1 MKKQILGLLMMA
13 GLISN
18 GTSMAQEVATEDTL
32 TPAVAIIRQELDVL
46 KRIKVTGYLQTQ
58 FQYGDSIGSAAYSGG
73 SFGAGVDKRFMIRRG
88 RVKVQYDAPLND
100 KGISTSQYV
109 LQFDVTERGLTIKDV
124 YAKLTDKWI
133 GWFSLTAGMQN
144 RPFGFEIP
152 YSSSLRESPERGR
165 MSQILFPGERDLGAM
180 VTIQGPKTSNWN
192 WLKLEAGMFN
202 GNGAPGVGASV
213 ADFDKQKDFI
223 GHLTAV
229 RNNKSETVKYG
240 LGASF
245 YSGGYRIDTVNVYNF
260 AADAAG
266 VKGFVIGTDKNS
278 VKPVGIGTRNYSK
291 RQYVGFDGQLNIDW
305 KPGMTVLRAE
315 YIQGEQPGSGTSTTS
330 PNSNAPITSD
340 IYNRKFNGA
349 YLYFLQSIMQSP
361 WQVIV
366 KYDWYDPNT
375 DIEGNAIGTVVSGGL
390 KTTNATDLKYTTLG
404 LGLAYRWDA
413 NVKLTAYYDMP
424 TNETSNNLSGYTKDL
439 KDNSFTLRMQVKF

>member
-1 MKKQILGLLMMA
+1 MKKQILGLLLMT
-13 GLISN
+13 GLMTSN
-18 GTSMAQEVATEDTL
+18 SVMAQEELQEDTL
-32 TPAVAIIRQELDVL
+32 TPTVALIRSELDAL
-46 KRIKVTGYLQTQ
+46 KRIKVSGYLQAQ
-58 FQYGDSIGSAAYSGG
+58 FQYGDSIGSAVYSGG
-73 SFGAGVDKRFMIRRG
+73 SFGAGADKRFQIRRG
-88 RVKVQYDAPLND
+88 RVKVQYDAPQND
-100 KGISTSQYV
+100 RGISTSQYV

-124 YAKLTDKWI
+124 YGRITDKWI

-180 VTIQGPKTSNWN
+180 LTIQGPKTSNWN
-192 WLKLEAGMFN
+192 WLKLEAGLFN

-213 ADFDKQKDFI
+213 ADFDKNKDII
-223 GHLTAV
+223 GRISAV
-229 RNNKSETVKYG
+229 RNNKAETVKYG

-260 AADAAG
+260 SSDAAG
-266 VKGFVIGTDKNS
+266 VKGFMIGTDKNS
-278 VKPVGIGTRNYSK
+278 IKPIGIGTRDYTK
-291 RQYVGFDGQLNIDW
+291 RQYVGFDGQINIDW
-305 KPGMTVLRAE
+305 KPGMTVVRAE
-315 YIQGEQPGSGTSTTS
+315 YIQGDQPGSGSSTTS

-349 YLYFLQSIMQSP
+349 YFYFLQSIMQSP
-361 WQVIV
+361 WQIIA
-366 KYDWYDPNT
+366 KYDWYDANT
-375 DIEGNAIGTVVSGGL
+375 EIEENEIGTVVSNGL
-390 KTTNATDLKYTTLG
+390 RTTNATDLKYTTIG

-413 NVKLTAYYDMP
+413 NVKFTAYYDMV